1 MKIHVRLDDNTLF
14 GNIVSEDEDDNVFES
29 YAYRRREVD
38 EMVSKEKIYIVK
50 GLKGYGKSALMRIA
64 KKELKVKGETVI
76 SKNGLDL
83 APDID
88 SSNPDQ
94 WVNGWK
100 ENIYIALAEEIG
112 SVANIS
118 FSENTQLLIDIARES
133 GRRNL
138 NFLELMKKNLA
149 NLKLGVK
156 YKDPTGQEL
165 SVEASASKQSS
176 GLPKTAVALG
186 NIINSH
192 LENAKDIF
200 IFIDDIDHN
209 FINTP
214 QFKAKISGLLT
225 ACRYISNHTP
235 QIKFR
240 LTLRPNSWAILQKED
255 PAMTHIRSYI
265 HEIAWTYGEIKNL
278 FAHRILGYLKRNGAS
293 LKEFHHKKLDAL
305 NLVFEQVRWDGQNEI
320 GVIPIASYAKRRPRW
335 AIEIFKYAA
344 LRAKQRNSTTI
355 NLADITYAAENYG
368 DTVLSDLSSEFKCEC
383 NDIEK
388 YMRTFY
394 CSYSTYNLNDLL
406 TFIKNNIVEHVS
418 SPKPSSREIAHWLF
432 YSGFL
437 FACKEHENGRYTP
450 YYYDD
455 KPYLL
460 TQTSHEDEQYR
471 WDIELIYRAPLQLK
485 ASPAKMARHK
495 NSDL

>member
-1 MKIHVRLDDNTLF
+1 MGIHISLADNTLF
-14 GNIVSEDEDDNVFES
+14 GNIVSEDENDDIFDS
-29 YAYRRREVD
+29 YAYRRHEIGD
-38 EMVSKEKIYIVK
+38 MVSKDKIYIVK

-64 KKELKVKGETVI
+64 KNELKAKNETVI

-83 APDID
+83 APDIE
-88 SSNPDQ
+88 SNNPDQ

-112 SVANIS
+112 AVANIS
-118 FSENTQLLIDIARES
+118 LSDNTQLLVDIARES

-138 NFLELMKKNLA
+138 NFLELLKKNLA
-149 NLKLGVK
+149 NFKLGLK

-165 SVEASASKQSS
+165 TLEASTGKQNSNLSKNS
-176 GLPKTAVALG
+176 TALE
-186 NIINSH
+186 NIINKY
-192 LENAKDIF
+192 LVNAKDIF

-209 FINTP
+209 FINTQ

-265 HEIAWTYGEIKNL
+265 HEIHWTYGEIKKL
-278 FAHRILGYLKRNGAS
+278 FAYRILGYFKRNGVS
-293 LKEFHHKKLDAL
+293 VNKFHDNKLNVLDL
-305 NLVFEQVRWDGQNEI
+305 IFEQVRWDGQEEI

-335 AIEIFKYAA
+335 AIELFKSSAV
-344 LRAKQRNSTTI
+344 RARQRNSSTI
-355 NLADITYAAENYG
+355 NLNDINYAAEKYG
-368 DTVLSDLSSEFKCEC
+368 DTVLADLSSEFKCEC
-383 NDIEK
+383 DGIEK
-388 YMRTFY
+388 YMRSFY
-394 CSYSTYNLNDLL
+394 CSYSTYYINDLL
-406 TFIKNNIVEHVS
+406 KFIKNNIIEHVGY
-418 SPKPSSREIAHWLF
+418 PKPSSLEIAHWLF

-437 FACKEHENGRYTP
+437 FACKEHEDGRYTP
-450 YYYDD
+450 YYYND

-460 TQTSHEDEQYR
+460 TPTSHEDEQYR

-485 ASPAKMARHK
+485 AATKKIKGSRT
-495 NSDL
+495 SG